1 MGTERVNANT
11 EIAEVFD
18 RHRSSLLGLA
28 ILLTGS
34 RAVAEEVVQD
44 AFANAIPRW
53 ENIEDPEHYLRRA
66 IVNQTR
72 TLGRRATLFRAI
84 PLRPERVT
92 GEPELDET
100 WHHLRRLPQR
110 QRTAIVLRIHLDLSD
125 AEIADRL
132 ECPEATVRSLIFRG
146 LARIRKDL
154 S

>member
-53 ENIEDPEHYLRRA
+53 E
-66 IVNQTR
+66 T
-72 TLGRRATLFRAI
+72 
-84 PLRPERVT
+84 
-92 GEPELDET
+92 
-100 WHHLRRLPQR
+100 
-110 QRTAIVLRIHLDLSD
+110 
-125 AEIADRL
+125 
-132 ECPEATVRSLIFRG
+132 
-146 LARIRKDL
+146 
-154 S
+154 